1 MNESLVQLKNEVDH
15 VNAHQKLFK
24 NHMEINFRLEN
35 SILKESL
42 TLPSKT

>member
-1 MNESLVQLKNEVDH
+1 MNESLVQLKNEVHH
-15 VNAHQKLFK
+15 VNAHQKLLK
-24 NHMEINFRLEN
+24 NHMENDFRLQN